1 MSGPRIPRS
10 KKTLAIALSQ
20 GAENSGE
27 FPDVSAARASATRVT
42 ATGRGAVAEQIIA
55 IALDHG
61 VRLRE
66 DADLAEILA
75 ALEVDSPIPLGALS
89 TVAGILTYVYRA
101 NAIPEA
107 VR

>member
-1 MSGPRIPRS
+1 MSGPCTRQAQS
-10 KKTLAIALSQ
+10 MLAIARSQ
-20 GAENSGE
+20 GTADQGE
-27 FPDVSAARASATRVT
+27 ISPVSETRVS

-55 IALDHG
+55 IAFDHG
-61 VRLRE
+61 VRVRE

-75 ALEVDSPIPLGALS
+75 ALDVDSPIPLGALS

-101 NAIPEA
+101 NGAPEG